1 MKMRFPGRIESRFYP
16 GGDER
21 QETVPVSEFEP
32 VTITGKDQAEYADR
46 FAEYVFDRVT
56 EHLNRAF
63 QILDAPNRIDTAFS
77 PYMRAYAH
85 IIRALELEPNPFSTS
100 ASDALTALFWDLKG
114 IRVAMEQVK
123 PYAEILNLIW
133 DLTGECRNGHNTGGE
148 F

>member
-56 EHLNRAF
+56 CHLDLALI
-63 QILDAPNRIDTAFS
+63 ILESPGGIGTAFS

-123 PYAEILNLIW
+123 PYSEIISLIVA
-133 DLTGECRNGHNTGGE
+133 LIGERDTGGE